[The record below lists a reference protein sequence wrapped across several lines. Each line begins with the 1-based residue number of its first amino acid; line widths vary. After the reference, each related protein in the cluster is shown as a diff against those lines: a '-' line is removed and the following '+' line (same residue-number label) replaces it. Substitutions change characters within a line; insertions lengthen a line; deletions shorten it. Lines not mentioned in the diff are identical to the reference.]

1 MSLYAGFDLGGTH
14 LKFGLVDERGKI
26 SFKEKVS
33 SPPEIEDLLD
43 LIKNLWQDKLN
54 KREGDIRAVGFGF
67 PGIFDLKEK
76 KTYQS
81 PNYPSLDNFDTVH
94 ALSRFIEV
102 PFWVDNDA
110 NMAAFGEF
118 KAGSGQGVQSLVLLT
133 IGTGVGSGIILDGKL
148 WKGKCGYA
156 GELGH
161 MIVNPSGEKC
171 KCGGQGCLET
181 EVSAPKIVKN
191 YIALKKK
198 ELNISAEE
206 IYRRAKKGDEEAR
219 QAFAQASF
227 YLGIGLATT
236 LNLLNPEKIL
246 LGGGVMSAEQ
256 YLLPGSLE
264 EAKRRAYQAS
274 FECCSIE
281 RASLEND
288 AGIIGSALWAGEQMN
303 NDPALL

>member
-14 LKFGLVDERGKI
+14 LKYGLVDERGKI

-43 LIKNLWQDKLN
+43 LIKNLWQDKLK
-54 KREGDIRAVGFGF
+54 KREEDIKAVGFGF
-67 PGIFDLKEK
+67 PGIFDLREK

-81 PNYPSLDNFDTVH
+81 PNYPSLDNYDIVL
-94 ALSRFIEV
+94 ALSRFIDV

-148 WKGKCGYA
+148 WHGKCGYA

-161 MIVNPSGEKC
+161 IIVNPTGEKC

-198 ELNISAEE
+198 EMNISAEE
-206 IYRRAKKGDEEAR
+206 IFRRAKKGDEEAR
-219 QAFAQASF
+219 QAFAQAGY

-246 LGGGVMSAEQ
+246 LGGGVMSAEE
-256 YLLPGSLE
+256 YLLPDSLQ
-264 EAKRRAYQAS
+264 EAKRRSYQAS

-281 RASLEND
+281 KAGLGND
-288 AGIIGSALWAGEQMN
+288 AGITGAALWAGEQMN
-303 NDPALL
+303 ADHSRF